1 MPDSS
6 PSLLAL
12 TLAGQALLQSDPNR
26 IAVPSGADGPLAGQ
40 IRLAQA
46 APDAVTQE
54 YTRLFLN
61 PAGVECHL
69 WQSVHAAEPR
79 LFGPA
84 HHSALEWFRRFGAE
98 PQQSTE
104 PADHLGL
111 LLLFYARLIEEG
123 VPGDVTGAY
132 FNDHIAWAAEFT
144 SKLRQQ
150 ARHPLYLALAREIQ
164 SILAS
169 GGTQAM

>member
-12 TLAGQALLQSDPNR
+12 TLAGQALLQSDPTR
-26 IAVPSGADGPLAGQ
+26 IAVPSDAEGALADE

-46 APDAVTQE
+46 VPDVVERE

-61 PAGVECHL
+61 PTGVECHL
-69 WQSVHAAEPR
+69 WQSVYADESR

-84 HHSALEWFRRFGAE
+84 HHAALEWFRRYGAE
-98 PQQSTE
+98 PQQSNE

-123 VPGDVTGAY
+123 EPDDVTGAY
-132 FNDHIAWAAEFT
+132 FNEHIAWAAEFT
-144 SKLRQQ
+144 SKLQQQ

-164 SILAS
+164 SILAA
-169 GGTQAM
+169 GVNQAM